1 MDIFKL
7 LSFSSIFFITFLN
20 QVSSFPDPG
29 KWSFSVSKQKCHYFN
44 VHKVLYK
51 DSKVSVK
58 VHCDPGPG
66 SSKDMKIKVGYVI
79 RESPCFEEY
88 VGPQLMTID
97 FIASFYHCPVD
108 IFAAFGYTS
117 INYLKTEEK
126 VVTCDHLVDESLKTI
141 KGEFTTSPIDIYAG
155 INCSRPAQI
164 CETSPSSTFFYRELT
179 PSENNF
185 DASISKRSVD
195 STNQLKHL
203 VKRSPSKLD
212 GSVAIQSD
220 GVYLLIVYMSA
231 LDPGDTFNAI
241 VDLEMKGKSGYLS
254 ADEWP
259 LLPFYGVMSIVYL
272 LYAIGWLVASAM
284 QWRDLLRIQFW
295 IGGVIFLG
303 MLEKAVFYAEY
314 QSINSTGQSVKSA
327 ILLAELVSCLK
338 RTLARML
345 VIIVSLGFGIVKP
358 RLGPM
363 LHRVVCVGGLFFTM
377 SALEALL
384 RVYRPKSDPTN
395 QTLMAGIPL
404 AVLDSIIC
412 WWIFSSLVQTM
423 RTLRLRRNLV
433 KLNSYRIFTN
443 ALIFAVLSSIVFMIW
458 VIHYHKFTK
467 CITDWKTLWYDVA
480 YWDVLFSIVLLV
492 IMILWRPTNN
502 NQRYAFTPLLDASDD
517 EDDLS
522 DQVVINETFDGVKMR
537 QQSSGSSSNQ
547 QQKTKDAI
555 LSREAEEDLKWI
567 EENIPSSLVDAALP
581 ALIDSDEEI
590 MSTKFERSKME

>member
-1 MDIFKL
+1 MDILK
-7 LSFSSIFFITFLN
+7 LSFIQSILFLVYLD
-20 QVSSFPDPG
+20 QVSTFPDPG
-29 KWSFSVSKQKCHYFN
+29 KWSFSVNKQKCHYFN

-88 VGPQLMTID
+88 VGPQLLSFD
-97 FIASFYHCPVD
+97 FIGYYYNCPYQL
-108 IFAAFGYTS
+108 FADFGYNS

-126 VVTCDHLVDESLKTI
+126 VVTCDHLVDESLKI
-141 KGEFTTSPIDIYAG
+141 INGEFSTSS
-155 INCSRPAQI
+155 INNTGTCPSI
-164 CETSPSSTFFYRELT
+164 LCESSPSSTFFYRELT
-179 PSENNF
+179 DDDNTFN
-185 DASISKRSVD
+185 AISKRSID
-195 STNQLKHL
+195 SPPLQQLKND
-203 VKRSPSKLD
+203 VKRSPSKID
-212 GSVAIQSD
+212 GSITIPSD
-220 GVYLLIVYMSA
+220 GVYLLIVYLSA
-231 LDPGDTFNAI
+231 VEPTDTFNAI
-241 VDLEMKGKSGYLS
+241 VDLEMKGTNGYLS

-259 LLPFYGVMSIVYL
+259 LLPFYGVMSIVYF
-272 LYAIGWLVASAM
+272 LYAVGWLVASAM

-295 IGGVIFLG
+295 IGGVLFLG

-314 QSINSTGQSVKSA
+314 QSINSTGRSVKSA
-327 ILLAELVSCLK
+327 ILLAELISCLK

-377 SALEALL
+377 SALEAML
-384 RVYRPKSDPTN
+384 RVYRPKNDPTN

-443 ALIFAVLSSIVFMIW
+443 ALIFAVLASIVFMIW
-458 VIHYHKFTK
+458 VIHNHKFTK
-467 CITDWKTLWYDVA
+467 CITEWNQLWFDIA

-522 DQVVINETFDGVKMR
+522 DQVVINEIFGVKMR
-537 QQSSGSSSNQ
+537 QQSSGSSSNHQ
-547 QQKTKDAI
+547 HKAKDAI
-555 LSREAEEDLKWI
+555 LSAEAEEDLKWI